1 MASSRIK
8 GIQIEIGGT
17 TDKLGKALEGVEKTT
32 RSLQSELRGV
42 NSLLKVDPSNVE
54 LLTQKQQI
62 LNEAIDDTKE
72 KLKILEN
79 AQAQVQEQFEKG
91 DITIEQYRDF
101 QREII
106 VTKQKLESLE
116 DEQKNFGSVVE
127 QQMKVAGTKVKEFG
141 SKVQTVGKDISEMG
155 EKFAPVSAGATAA
168 IGVSIASATSLEGAV
183 NKYLGATG
191 KSIDETERFRN
202 VLQKIHDGGYGESYG
217 DIAEKMRIVS
227 NILGD
232 LPDEELQNVVEKSFM
247 LEETFGM
254 DFQETLRGV
263 NNLMYQYGLSS
274 EEAFDLFTKGA
285 QEGLNYTDEL
295 GDNVSEY
302 VGNFK
307 QAGYSADEYF
317 QLLKNGSE
325 NGAYNLD
332 KVNDA
337 INEVKNRLGD
347 GTIEKNLTLFS
358 SETQKVFKEWQKG
371 DASMKDV
378 IDRIVQDIKECTNEQ
393 EALTMA
399 ATAFG
404 TMGEDSNLDFVKSL
418 TSVGDTFKDVS
429 NTAEKTGETIYG
441 GTGSKINKTIREI
454 KSTMA
459 DLGKTLLPIINDIL
473 KKIQNLIKR
482 FNSLDDGTKD
492 MIVSVGLLVAAISPL
507 LMLIGTAT
515 NGIGLLVKGVGN
527 MIEFGGR
534 MTTALKKMTVAQN
547 ANNLAVL
554 ANPYVAAAAA
564 IAGLVAGIVIWM
576 NKTDEKTKQMQ
587 EETEKVKEQTQAVQ
601 EEANAYR
608 DSVQARQESLNQ
620 SLAELDYY
628 DTLYNE
634 LQSIVDQNGK
644 VKEGYE
650 ARADFITTTLSQALG
665 FEVSLVGDQIQGYNE
680 LVQTFDEVM
689 EKKKAML
696 ILESQEEA
704 YTTAL
709 KNREDELRKAHEAE
723 MNMQQAKLEAEKL
736 FNESREQ
743 FWAWDRKRLQEQ
755 TKEKWKQYEEYKTQY
770 DTHQSTYQSYLNT
783 IGMYEGNY
791 QAMHDE
797 KYNEMMLTEQDY
809 LVKQAENGQLSI
821 ENIKKM
827 ITETQNNLEYLK
839 NLKKQNNTDIYNED
853 IAAQEAQ
860 LQSLQNSLTQQQ
872 IAVNVGNSN
881 ITNEWLTGI
890 ANQLTAITGKQYEF
904 KKKGDGTV
912 QMYIDGVKSKKPVAE
927 KDMEK
932 FANEMISKVN
942 KKSQAKKAG
951 EDVIEGVNQGVRNE
965 KKQSNV
971 FSAIWEFGGK
981 LLNNLK
987 NALKERSPS
996 KATEEMGEF
1005 LDEGII
1011 VGIENKKKEALRT
1024 AMKFGGDVL
1033 SKMRDSLN
1041 GDINTPDFN
1050 KNMLLEV
1057 GTNFTNSK
1065 YQQQQ
1070 TSKISDLINV
1080 LNTYMPEIISKMGQD
1095 IILDDNTLVGRIA
1108 PKMDTALGSINAK
1121 KTRDY

>member
-116 DEQKNFGSVVE
+116 KEQKNFGSVVE
-127 QQMKVAGTKVKEFG
+127 QQMKVAGAKVKEFG

-168 IGVSIASATSLEGAV
+168 IGVSIASATSLEEAV

-429 NTAEKTGETIYG
+429 NTAEKAGETIYG
-441 GTGSKINKTIREI
+441 GTGGKINQTIREI

-473 KKIQNLIKR
+473 KKIQDLIKR

-515 NGIGLLVKGVGN
+515 SGIGLLVKGVGN
-527 MIEFGGR
+527 MIEFGGKMVKR
-534 MTTALKKMTVAQN
+534 LKKMTVAQN

-554 ANPYVAAAAA
+554 ANPYVATTAAVIGLTAA
-564 IAGLVAGIVIWM
+564 LWSWTNAS
-576 NKTDEKTKQMQ
+576 DSQTKQL
-587 EETEKVKEQTQAVQ
+587 EKETEKIKEQSEAVH
-601 EEANAYR
+601 EEAQAYR
-608 DSVQARQESLNQ
+608 DSVKAREESLSKNMN
-620 SLAELDYY
+620 ELDYY

-650 ARADFITTTLSQALG
+650 SRASFIASTLSEALG
-665 FEVSLVGDQIQGYNE
+665 IEISLTDGVIQNYQSLGTTFEQ
-680 LVQTFDEVM
+680 VM
-689 EKKKAML
+689 LKKKAML
-696 ILESQEEA
+696 ILQSQEEA
-704 YTTAL
+704 YLEAIKNKTNEL
-709 KNREDELRKAHEAE
+709 KKVYEAQNKME
-723 MNMQQAKLEAEKL
+723 ETQNQIKKEKAKLLEEEGLLEQRKI
-736 FNESREQ
+736 RE
-743 FWAWDRKRLQEQ
+743 RI
-755 TKEKWKQYEEYKTQY
+755 KEYETQY
-770 DTHQSTYQSYLNT
+770 DELEKQYNDHLNTYNGYVNT
-783 IGMYEGNY
+783 IGMYELNE
-791 QAMHDE
+791 QLAHEE
-797 KYNEMMLTEQDY
+797 KFDQMMATEKEY
-809 LVKQAENGQLSI
+809 LVHQASVGQISI
-821 ENIKKM
+821 DNIKKM
-827 ITETQNNLEYLK
+827 ITETKNNLDQLK
-839 NLKKQNNTDIYNED
+839 ELKKQNNTDIYDAD

-872 IAVNVGNSN
+872 AAVNIGNSN

-890 ANQLTAITGKQYEF
+890 ANQLSTISGKQYEF
-904 KKKGDGTV
+904 KKLGDGTV

-927 KDMEK
+927 KDMST
-932 FANEMISKVN
+932 FANDMVSKAN
-942 KKSQAKKAG
+942 KYVEAKQIGEYLLGGINSGIENGQLQELAFKTLSTFAG
-951 EDVIEGVNQGVRNE
+951 NLI
-965 KKQSNV
+965 
-971 FSAIWEFGGK
+971 GK
-981 LLNNLK
+981 LRNLLRI
-987 NALKERSPS
+987 NSPS
-996 KATEEMGEF
+996 KETEEMGEF

-1024 AMKFGGDVL
+1024 AMKFGVDVL
-1033 SKMRDSLN
+1033 SKMQDSLS